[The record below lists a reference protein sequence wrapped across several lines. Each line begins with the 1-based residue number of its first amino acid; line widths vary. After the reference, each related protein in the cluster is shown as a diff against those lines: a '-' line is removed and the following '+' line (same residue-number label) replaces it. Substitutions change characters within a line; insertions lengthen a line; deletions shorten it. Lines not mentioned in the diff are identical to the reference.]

1 LKPNSRKSVCN
12 RRTSLWV
19 KVRVGT
25 VGISTN
31 FGSAVLIAGS
41 GATASFSMT
50 ATDAGGDS
58 LAIFQL
64 SKRAHP
70 DASKKHVGIIAPY
83 LVMGGLLFHVAT
95 EESKP
100 YAES

>member
-1 LKPNSRKSVCN
+1 LKPISRKSVCK
-12 RRTSLWV
+12 RRTSLLV
-19 KVRVGT
+19 KVRGGAVGT
-25 VGISTN
+25 STN
-31 FGSAVLIAGS
+31 LGSAVLIAGS
-41 GATASFSMT
+41 GGTASFSMT
-50 ATDAGGDS
+50 ATDTGGDS
-58 LAIFQL
+58 LAIRQL

-83 LVMGGLLFHVAT
+83 WVMAGLLFQLAT